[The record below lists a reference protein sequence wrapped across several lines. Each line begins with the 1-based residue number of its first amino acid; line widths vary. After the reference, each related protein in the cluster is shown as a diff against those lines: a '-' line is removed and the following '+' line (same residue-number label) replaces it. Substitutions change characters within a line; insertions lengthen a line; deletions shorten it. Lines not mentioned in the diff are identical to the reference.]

1 MLNPELVLVRGL
13 PGSGKSTIARNM
25 EGYIHIEADMYFV
38 KKNGYQYDPSKIK
51 DAHAWCQKR
60 AKDALSIKRN
70 VVVSNT
76 FTRIF
81 EMEPY
86 FEMAKKY
93 GANIRVIEAKGNYK
107 NIHNVPE
114 QIITL
119 MKGRWE
125 KYENV

>member
-38 KKNGYQYDPSKIK
+38 RKNGYQYDPSKIK

-60 AKDALSIKRN
+60 AKDALSINKN

-76 FTRIF
+76 FTRVF

-114 QIITL
+114 QVIAL

>member
-38 KKNGYQYDPSKIK
+38 KKNGYQYDPSKVK
-51 DAHAWCQKR
+51 EAHAWCQKR
-60 AKDALSIKRN
+60 TKDALSIKRN

-114 QIITL
+114 QIIAL